1 MAAKK
6 LQLYNAFII
15 LSLLT
20 AVHTTVYNVA
30 LSTAV
35 GGTATAYS
43 SNPFS
48 IGYEV
53 NWANDGVT
61 TFCNSNN
68 CPGPYY

>member
-6 LQLYNAFII
+6 LQLFFAFII
-15 LSLLT
+15 ITLLT
-20 AVHTTVYNVA
+20 AVHTTVYNVT

-43 SNPFS
+43 SNPFA
-48 IGYEV
+48 IGYEA

-68 CPGPYY
+68 FPGPYY